1 MLTFSGTNLGVVQD
15 PMLVIADP
23 QYLIEANV
31 SAMTVLST
39 INIIFSWFCRAQDV
53 LSSIPHQ

>member
-1 MLTFSGTNLGVVQD
+1 MLTFSGTNLDVVQN
-15 PMLVIADP
+15 PVLVITDP

-39 INIIFSWFCRAQDV
+39 INIILFSWFCRVQDV
-53 LSSIPHQ
+53 L

>member
-1 MLTFSGTNLGVVQD
+1 MLTFSGTNLDVVQN
-15 PMLVIADP
+15 PILVIADP

-39 INIIFSWFCRAQDV
+39 INIIFSWFCRVQDV
-53 LSSIPHQ
+53 L